1 MSEANNNS
9 ALSTQHSAPSH
20 DGLMAGVN
28 VTTFD
33 NGLTLV
39 TKESHAA
46 PVVTF
51 WIWYRVGSR
60 NEVGGITGISHWVE
74 HMLFKGTE
82 KLHTGDVHRIVSQN
96 GGTLNGFTW
105 LDFTTYFETLPSDR
119 YEYSLQIESDRMV
132 NARVDPDDVASER
145 SVIIS
150 EREGGENSPMSWLDE
165 EVRAAAYKVHPYHHD
180 TIGWKSD
187 LRAINRD
194 DLYNYYR
201 TYYAPN
207 NAFIVVVGDFDTATL
222 QQQVNEYFGS
232 IPRGPEPPLVRGI
245 EPEQEGERRVIVERP
260 GQAAYWMAA
269 YHACAASDSD
279 AAALTI
285 LESVLSG
292 ASAVGMGGGASFGRS
307 ARIYKA
313 LVDTQIAVSAGGG
326 FSFNLD
332 PGLFSFSAMARDGVS
347 LTQIEQAMDAVIAE
361 VVNNPV
367 SEDELKRAIKQ
378 TKAQFVYSAE
388 SVTNGGYWLGIF
400 GIVSSFEA
408 LDHYLSDLEAVT
420 VADVQRVAQKYL
432 RISNRTVGEFRP
444 RPMTA
449 EDRIRMAQAEAAAA
463 GGHRHFSSN
472 PDTDLTSHHDAH
484 RGYAFYQQPGDDVP
498 HQSGQ
503 SPAPSDPLAEP
514 TPVTQNSNPKTQTSS
529 KEQALARLNAEN
541 ITRRVLP
548 NGIVVIVYPKHDVP
562 SVSVIAN
569 FRAGSIYE
577 QKEQAGLASFVATM
591 LRRGTKSHSFT
602 EINELTD
609 NLAFSVGAGSGRH
622 MAEVGGKSLRE
633 DFSTLVGLIAE
644 MLTSATFPEEEI
656 EKVRGNL
663 ITGLK
668 ERENDTGS
676 VAGRKFNEL
685 AYPAS
690 HPYHYS
696 SAGYI
701 ETVSQISRDDMLAFY
716 HDYYRPD
723 TTTIVVVGDIEPGDV
738 LSELQKALGGWNAA
752 NSTVERP
759 QNTVPDVEPLRGAQ
773 KVVSEVAGKTQA
785 DILLG
790 FPSIPRKHPDYIPL
804 SLGNYILGRLGL
816 FGRLGENVRDRQG
829 LAYYCVSSLEGGF
842 GQGAFAVRAGVNPV
856 NVEKAVAGILEEM
869 NNIITTRPVSDEELG
884 NTKSYITGSLP
895 LQLETGAGIGR
906 LLLDIEL
913 YELGDDY
920 VRRYIEQVSNLT
932 IEDIQAA
939 LQRNL
944 STENYVLSI
953 AGSFEQ

>member
-1 MSEANNNS
+1 MSEQTNS
-9 ALSTQHSAPSH
+9 APSTQHSALPS

-28 VTTFD
+28 VTTLD
-33 NGLTLV
+33 NGLTV
-39 TKESHAA
+39 VSKESHAA

-60 NEVGGITGISHWVE
+60 NEVDGITGISHWVE

-82 KLHTGDVHRIVSQN
+82 KLRTGDVHRIVSQN

-105 LDFTTYFETLPSDR
+105 LDFTTYYETLPSDR
-119 YEYSLQIESDRMV
+119 YEFSLQIESDRMV

-165 EVRAAAYKVHPYHHD
+165 EVRAAAFKVHPYHHD

-194 DLYNYYR
+194 DLYKYYR

-222 QQQVNEYFGS
+222 QQQVNQYFGS
-232 IPRGPEPPLVRGI
+232 IPRGAEPPSVRGT

-269 YHACAASDSD
+269 YHACAASDPD

-313 LVDTQIAVSAGGG
+313 LVDTQLAVSAGGG
-326 FSFNLD
+326 FTFNLD
-332 PGLFSFSAMARDGVS
+332 PGLFIFSAMARDGVS

-432 RISNRTVGEFRP
+432 RNSNRTIGEFHP

-463 GGHRHFSSN
+463 AGHRHFSSD
-472 PDTDLTSHHDAH
+472 PDVDLLSHSDPH
-484 RGYAFYQQPGDDVP
+484 RGYAFYQNPDSDLPHKGGQPSAPTDYSDESAP
-498 HQSGQ
+498 ITQSSAL
-503 SPAPSDPLAEP
+503 SP
-514 TPVTQNSNPKTQTSS
+514 QSS
-529 KEQALARLNAEN
+529 KDQALSRLNAEN

-577 QKEQAGLASFVATM
+577 QKEQAGLASFVASM
-591 LRRGTKSHSFT
+591 LRRGTKSHSFA

-609 NLAFSVGAGSGRH
+609 DLAFSVGAGSGRH

-633 DFSTLVGLIAE
+633 DFATLVGLIAE
-644 MLTSATFPEEEI
+644 MLTTATFPEEEI

-663 ITGLK
+663 LTGLK

-685 AYPAS
+685 AYPAN

-716 HDYYRPD
+716 RDYYRPD
-723 TTTIVVVGDIEPGDV
+723 TTTIVVVGDIEPGDA
-738 LSELQKALGGWNAA
+738 LSALQERLGGWSTAD
-752 NSTVERP
+752 STVARP
-759 QNTVPDVEPLRGAQ
+759 GNAVPDVEALRGAQ
-773 KVVSEVAGKTQA
+773 KVISEVAGKTQA

-816 FGRLGENVRDRQG
+816 YGRLGENVRDRQG
-829 LAYYCVSSLEGGF
+829 LAYYCLSSLEGGF
-842 GQGAFAVRAGVNPV
+842 GQGAFVVRAGVNPV
-856 NVEKAVAGILEEM
+856 NVDKAIAGILEEM
-869 NNIITTRPVSDEELG
+869 NNILTTRPVSDEELG

-932 IEDIQAA
+932 VADIEAA

-953 AGSFEQ
+953 AGTFEQE

>member
-1 MSEANNNS
+1 MSHANNNS
-9 ALSTQHSAPSH
+9 TLSQQK
-20 DGLMAGVN
+20 GLMAGVN
-28 VTTFD
+28 VTTLD
-33 NGLTLV
+33 NGLTIV
-39 TKESHAA
+39 TQETHAA

-60 NEVGGITGISHWVE
+60 NEVSGITGISHWVE

-82 KLHTGDVHRIVSQN
+82 KLRTGDIHRIVSQN

-119 YEYSLQIESDRMV
+119 YELSLQMESDRMV
-132 NARVDPDDVASER
+132 NARFDPDDVASER

-187 LRAINRD
+187 LRAITRD

-207 NAFIVVVGDFDTATL
+207 NAFIVAVGDFDTATL
-222 QQQVNEYFGS
+222 LKQVNEYFGN
-232 IPRGPEPPLVRGI
+232 IPHGPEPPPVRGT

-269 YHACAASDSD
+269 YHACAASDPD

-307 ARIYKA
+307 ARIYKG
-313 LVDTQIAVSAGGG
+313 LVDTQLAVSAGCG
-326 FSFNLD
+326 FSFNRD

-361 VVNNPV
+361 VANNPV
-367 SEDELKRAIKQ
+367 SEEELKRAIKQ

-388 SVTNGGYWLGIF
+388 SVTNAGYWLGIF
-400 GIVSSFEA
+400 GIVSNFDA
-408 LDHYLSDLEAVT
+408 LAHYLSDLEGVT
-420 VADVQRVAQKYL
+420 VADVQRVAHKYL
-432 RISNRTVGEFRP
+432 RHTNRTVGEFHP

-449 EDRIRMAQAEAAAA
+449 EDRMRMAQAEAAASA
-463 GGHRHFSSN
+463 AHRHFSSN
-472 PDTDLTSHHDAH
+472 PDADLNSHLDPH
-484 RGYAFYQQPGDDVP
+484 RGYAFYQSPDGVTP
-498 HQSGQ
+498 HPLRERGNNDHHLAPPPSLPLWGRGLATQS
-503 SPAPSDPLAEP
+503 SR
-514 TPVTQNSNPKTQTSS
+514 
-529 KEQALARLNAEN
+529 EQALARLNTEN
-541 ITRRVLP
+541 ITRRMLP
-548 NGIVVIVYPKHDVP
+548 NGIVAIVYPKHDVP
-562 SVSVIAN
+562 SVSVIVN
-569 FRAGSIYE
+569 FRAGSIHE
-577 QKEQAGLASFVATM
+577 QPEHAGLASFVSTM
-591 LRRGTKSHSFT
+591 LRRGTKTHSFA

-609 NLAFSVGAGSGRH
+609 DLAFSVGAGCGRH
-622 MAEVGGKSLRE
+622 LAEVGGTSLRE
-633 DFSTLVGLIAE
+633 DFPTLVGLTAE
-644 MLTSATFPEEEI
+644 MLTAAIFPAEEI

-663 ITGLK
+663 LTGLK

-685 AYPAS
+685 AYPDT

-701 ETVSQISRDDMLAFY
+701 ETVRAISREHMLAFY
-716 HDYYRPD
+716 RDYYRPD
-723 TTTIVVVGDIEPGDV
+723 TATIVVVGDIEPADA
-738 LSELQKALGGWNAA
+738 LSELQKALGDWSAA
-752 NSTVERP
+752 DSTVNLP
-759 QNTVPDVEPLRGAQ
+759 SNTVPDVEPLRGAQ

-816 FGRLGENVRDRQG
+816 YGRLGENVRDRQG
-829 LAYYCVSSLEGGF
+829 LAYYCLSSLEGGF

-856 NVEKAVAGILEEM
+856 NVDKAIAGILEEM
-869 NNIITTRPVSDEELG
+869 NNILTARPVTGEELS
-884 NTKSYITGSLP
+884 NTKSYVTGSLP

-920 VRRYIEQVSNLT
+920 VRRYIEEVSNLSVAD
-932 IEDIQAA
+932 IEAA
-939 LQRNL
+939 LRRHL

-953 AGSFEQ
+953 AGTFEQD